1 LHGVERSK
9 YDAVILGAG
18 PSGLT
23 AAYRLARQGLRAL
36 VLERGR
42 QVGGLMRGIQRGA
55 FSVDLGRKD
64 LHAHRF
70 PDVHALWTALLG
82 DDYVPY
88 QRRVGILYGGRILEK
103 YSGPRGRLR
112 GLSPAQAFKV
122 AAGALWSQVKPGS
135 RKVGG
140 QADYHILRYGKPYYD
155 YFLRG
160 FLQKFDGE
168 PPPRETSM
176 PRFAVL
182 REWLRARSSAGNAA
196 ASGSGGC
203 GYHPALG
210 TQQIVDALWRAARDA
225 GAEFVF
231 DAEALSLDVEA
242 GRVRSLVVR
251 EGSSVRNVE
260 AGGVIAGLPV
270 PVILGLLK
278 PDVPQALRTPPR
290 EEKALR
296 KSTALVYLFAD
307 GEPRFPHSWL
317 EVTDPRLRMA
327 RVTNY
332 SAWGGRMVPAGK
344 TALGIEYFAVEG
356 DDLMG
361 LPKDALLELALS
373 EAAAS
378 GLVERARVSDSLV
391 LQMPRAN
398 ASTLFSDWR
407 TGWMRQAR
415 AHLHAIEG
423 LYDIHRPGMDR
434 ACLAGL
440 DAADACVAGRAMSER
455 SLEDT
460 DVPLLA
466 PAPAARSVRRY
477 AFGN

>member
-1 LHGVERSK
+1 MERSK

-42 QVGGLMRGIQRGA
+42 QVGGLMRGIRRGA
-55 FSVDLGRKD
+55 FNVDLGRKD

-82 DDYVPY
+82 EDYVPCE
-88 QRRVGILYGGRILEK
+88 RRVGILYGGRVLEK
-103 YSGPRGRLR
+103 DSGPRGRLR
-112 GLSPAQAFKV
+112 GLSAAQALRV

-135 RKVGG
+135 RAVRS
-140 QADYHILRYGKPYYD
+140 QADFYTLRYGQPYFD

-160 FLQKFDGE
+160 FMHKFDGE
-168 PPPRETSM
+168 LPLRETRV

-182 REWLRARSSAGNAA
+182 RERLRPRNARGYSTAG
-196 ASGSGGC
+196 S

-210 TQQIVDALWRAARDA
+210 TQQIVDALWREAQAA

-231 DAEALSLDVEA
+231 DAEALSLDVE
-242 GRVRSLVVR
+242 GGKVRSVAVR
-251 EGSSVRNVE
+251 EGAAVRTVE
-260 AGGVIAGLPV
+260 TCGVIAGLPV
-270 PVILGLLK
+270 PVVLALLR
-278 PDVPQALRTPPR
+278 PGVPPALSTPPR

-296 KSTALVYLFAD
+296 KSTALVYLFAE

-327 RVTNY
+327 RVTSY
-332 SAWGGRMVPAGK
+332 SAWGGRMVPPGK

-361 LPKDALLELALS
+361 LSKEALLELALA
-373 EAAAS
+373 EAAAN
-378 GLVERARVSDSLV
+378 GLVERERVFDSLV
-391 LQMPRAN
+391 LQMPHAN
-398 ASTLFSDWR
+398 ASTLFTDWH
-407 TGWMRQAR
+407 TSWMRQAR

-440 DAADACVAGRAMSER
+440 DAADACVSGRAMSER

-460 DVPLLA
+460 DAPLLA
-466 PAPAARSVRRY
+466 PAPAARPVRRY